1 MPQMKFNGTR
11 VGGALVPYIG
21 PNGNWWVGKTDMGV
35 SANFSGTVYTPIKG
49 VDYFTEEDIK
59 ELLEKADT
67 TTVMKTILS
76 NIGDM
81 ENLSDESA
89 ESIVEAINNY
99 AEALA
104 QLQIQI
110 IRINNHMVNEHI
122 NVDNIHMQ
130 TYYSV
135 DEIDTTLQGP
145 LIWNHMK
152 SSYPIKEVEDTATE
166 DSGSS
171 YTLESEDTDNIDDG
185 NAVYALDQDNTY
197 VTVTNVSQSSDNE
210 DISSIEEGTL
220 VASLSS
226 ETL

>member
-1 MPQMKFNGTR
+1 MPHMKFNGTR

-35 SANFSGTVYTPIKG
+35 SANFSGTVYTPVKG

-81 ENLSDESA
+81 ESLSDESA

-99 AEALA
+99 AEALT

-110 IRINNHMVNEHI
+110 IRINNLMVNEHI
-122 NVDNIHMQ
+122 NVDNIHMK
-130 TYYSV
+130 TYYST
-135 DEIDTTLQGP
+135 DELDNTIEGP
-145 LIWNHMK
+145 LIWNHLK
-152 SSYPIKEVEDTATE
+152 SSYPIKEIEDTGVEDTGASFE
-166 DSGSS
+166 
-171 YTLESEDTDNIDDG
+171 LESEDTENIDNDD
-185 NAVYALDQDNTY
+185 AVYAIDQDNKY
-197 VTVTNVSQSSDNE
+197 VTVSNISQGSE
-210 DISSIEEGTL
+210 DLSEIEEGEII
-220 VASLSS
+220 ASLSS
-226 ETL
+226 